1 MAQLHELARP
11 NKIFRDRTTG
21 KTDKPCPKKVASK
34 KDLVGKDQ
42 RGLRERSPAVDVRVM
57 ASGVEGAER
66 SGGLHKRSAEDWG
79 ASCARQG
86 RSPSGGLVTLLGAE
100 RGKAFRVG
108 VAGGKCPQRRLT
120 EDGGCYAGSSQGGD
134 ILPLLG

>member
-57 ASGVEGAER
+57 A
-66 SGGLHKRSAEDWG
+66 KRRLSSLQHSFWG
-79 ASCARQG
+79 SLDRHRCFLL
-86 RSPSGGLVTLLGAE
+86 PSLLLRLRWGE
-100 RGKAFRVG
+100 RGYGFCEKVEFSLARHG
-108 VAGGKCPQRRLT
+108 DVAG
-120 EDGGCYAGSSQGGD
+120 ES
-134 ILPLLG
+134 